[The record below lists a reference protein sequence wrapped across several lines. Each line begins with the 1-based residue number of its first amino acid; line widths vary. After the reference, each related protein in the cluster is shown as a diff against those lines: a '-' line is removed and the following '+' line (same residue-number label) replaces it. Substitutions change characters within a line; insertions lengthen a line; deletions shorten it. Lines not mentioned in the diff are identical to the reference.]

1 MSKLACFAVR
11 GVIEGFYGTPWTHAE
26 RLDMID
32 FLHRHDYNAY
42 FYSPKDDVY
51 LRERWMEPHPEAA
64 MRQLDELIASAL
76 GRGMQFV
83 YCLSPGLSMEYASP
97 AHMELLLKKYR
108 TMYDKGVRYFSLLF
122 DDIPMH
128 LLHERDVAQ
137 FAHLADAHVQ
147 TTRRVWESM
156 QEWGEPVKLVVCPT
170 QYNGIGKEPYIQHLG
185 RHLPEEIDLFWTGR
199 FVCSPYLTDGDAVR
213 FGEYTGHKPFYW
225 DNYPVNDLAMAS
237 ELHIGPLRHR
247 DPDLW
252 QHAAGYVANA
262 MSLPEC
268 SKIPLMTTAAYL
280 RDPQGYDPDAAWKQA
295 VEEVAGK
302 DDAEAFFTFADNV
315 QSSFLCEGES
325 PRLLEAFLAFRF
337 QFLQGDRNKAVS
349 ELTLLFREMEQTA
362 HQLLGGMSN
371 LKLAKEARPWIEKYR
386 HWAKV
391 GQSAVALI
399 DHGTSGKIPQAAYHL
414 LRLKQWIKRT
424 ERLPQKVC
432 GQVMQLFV
440 DAILQEVRKS
450 N

>member
-97 AHMELLLKKYR
+97 AHTELLLKKYR

-128 LLHERDVAQ
+128 LLHGRDVAQ

-371 LKLAKEARPWIEKYR
+371 LKLAEEARPWIEKYR

>member
-42 FYSPKDDVY
+42 FYAPKDDVF

-64 MRQLDELIASAL
+64 MRQLDELIASTA

-83 YCLSPGLSMEYASP
+83 YGVSPGLSMEYANP
-97 AHMELLLKKYR
+97 AHTELLVKKYR

-122 DDIPMH
+122 DDIPMQ

-147 TTRRVWESM
+147 TARRVYELM

-170 QYNGIGKEPYIQHLG
+170 QYNGIGKEPYIRYLG
-185 RHLPEEIDLFWTGR
+185 QHLPEAIDVFWTGR

-213 FGEYTGHKPFYW
+213 FAEYTGHKPFYW
-225 DNYPVNDLAMAS
+225 DNYPVNDLAMAN

-262 MSLPEC
+262 MSLAEC
-268 SKIPLMTTAAYL
+268 SKIPLATTAAYL
-280 RDPQGYDPDAAWKQA
+280 RDPQGYDPTVAWKQA

-302 DDAEAFFTFADNV
+302 DDAAAFFAFADNV
-315 QSSFLCEGES
+315 QGSFLCEVES
-325 PRLLEAFLAFRF
+325 PRLLEAFLSFRF

-362 HQLLGGMSN
+362 QQLLGGMRN
-371 LKLAKEARPWIEKYR
+371 RKLAQEARPWIEKYR

-391 GQSAVALI
+391 GQAAVALI

-414 LRLKQWIKRT
+414 LRLKQWIRRT

-440 DAILQEVRKS
+440 DAILQELRKS